1 MLNFSKRTDGAAL
14 MESSMLRLVWNVIDE
29 TQSGELLALPDIA
42 LVKLLLQRISRR
54 VLLSGEEICTIY
66 EYISKRT
73 RLIRDIAESR
83 SV

>member
-1 MLNFSKRTDGAAL
+1 